1 MFGVG
6 FQFYWN
12 ILCLN
17 FPPLLTHSLSLPQSW
32 SFPRPPYTCFKKS
45 YEDGKKLAVFASMQ
59 IDYKSLWFVDLLDRE
74 WGNPSRIW
82 FWIGG
87 NRWGLGGAG
96 RRNRR
101 WKKEQQ
107 ERYMCDVCVCV
118 RACSR
123 GYIPAGKKK
132 NKKNFSPS
140 LAWLTCCLQTWTTTP
155 PLREGNREMVYLK
168 PWNNNTL
175 FGSFSIRT

>member
-87 NRWGLGGAG
+87 NRWGPGGRVGETGGG
-96 RRNRR
+96 RRSSR
-101 WKKEQQ
+101 KDICV
-107 ERYMCDVCVCV
+107 MSVSVCVHV
-118 RACSR
+118 HAGISLRA
-123 GYIPAGKKK
+123 KKK
-132 NKKNFSPS
+132 IKKTFPQV
-140 LAWLTCCLQTWTTTP
+140 WLD
-155 PLREGNREMVYLK
+155 
-168 PWNNNTL
+168 
-175 FGSFSIRT
+175 